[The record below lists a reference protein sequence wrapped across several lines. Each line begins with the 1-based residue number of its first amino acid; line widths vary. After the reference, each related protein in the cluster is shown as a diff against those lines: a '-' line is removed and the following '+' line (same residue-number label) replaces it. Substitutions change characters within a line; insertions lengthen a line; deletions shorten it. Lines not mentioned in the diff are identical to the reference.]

1 MTQDR
6 DETLKL
12 IRRHL
17 RAKEGGIGRQIVGYG
32 YFAPF
37 HLRLEEVRDDNE
49 RINALV
55 YRDSLD
61 DETPGHWVRKNR
73 RVLDDFIL
81 LAWPDPRH
89 ADDDDVL
96 EFAKRWGVLG
106 LCEHNLPY
114 THTLDDLSTGP
125 SVHLSA
131 VKSPMSYPER
141 RCERVRK
148 TETIEYDD
156 TKLERQTGECI
167 EYIGAWRL
175 FAERA
180 VLLLEL
186 AASLRSRTDPPDKEK
201 TRRVLVRRLNKWLDM
216 ANVGVVCGDTATGE
230 WPSGLQVRIA
240 TRGGL
245 FGVLA
250 VQLLLATTLTEL
262 LFTCAACGTIFNA
275 APAERPRRGERA
287 FCSKCGRK
295 AAMRFAS
302 QDYRDRKKERHF
314 SS

>member
-1 MTQDR
+1 MILSSSPGQTRDTPTMMTC
-6 DETLKL
+6 LS
-12 IRRHL
+12 L
-17 RAKEGGIGRQIVGYG
+17 RSVGGV
-32 YFAPF
+32 
-37 HLRLEEVRDDNE
+37 
-49 RINALV
+49 
-55 YRDSLD
+55 
-61 DETPGHWVRKNR
+61 T
-73 RVLDDFIL
+73 
-81 LAWPDPRH
+81 
-89 ADDDDVL
+89 
-96 EFAKRWGVLG
+96 G

-156 TKLERQTGECI
+156 TKLERQTDECI
-167 EYIGAWRL
+167 ESIGAWRL

-201 TRRVLVRRLNKWLDM
+201 TRRVTRRVLVRRLNKWLDM

-245 FGVLA
+245 FGVIA

-275 APAERPRRGERA
+275 APAERPRERGKSVLFGPELRPPGFTRGENPA
-287 FCSKCGRK
+287 K
-295 AAMRFAS
+295 A
-302 QDYRDRKKERHF
+302 
-314 SS
+314 